1 MDLLQLFFDFV
12 VAVKTEIAS
21 LKQQL
26 ADALANDAADAA
38 AITAAQESAF
48 KAQKDLDSLAASYQ
62 QENMNLADAIQMAK
76 EEIISPAP
84 SA

>member
-1 MDLLQLFFDFV
+1 MDLLQLFFEFV

-26 ADALANDAADAA
+26 ADALADDAADEEAIASAQQAA
-38 AITAAQESAF
+38 STAQQE
-48 KAQKDLDSLAASYQ
+48 LDTLAAKYQ
-62 QENMNLADAIQMAK
+62 QDNNSLADAIQMAK
-76 EEIISPAP
+76 EEILGTVA